1 LKKIV
6 PLSILLVAV
15 IAMEGF
21 FIMRA
26 TKDEE
31 SNNNDTM
38 NGGIY
43 PPSEYVKES
52 QRIDQE
58 KINSMEV
65 YIPVDVVLQHPE
77 LPNGCEITS
86 LTSILNYYGYPVTKT
101 EMSDTYLP
109 KQPFRRVG
117 DKLYGANP
125 FEAYAG
131 EPRNV
136 EGYFSYAP
144 PIVEAANR
152 YFHAIGEAAHSIDIS
167 GSSRQEIMGLLD
179 KAIPVV
185 IWVTSDLSQPR
196 LTESWYFHDSKEHFL
211 APSNLHAVVLNG
223 YSGNLVHV
231 MDPLKGPMRHAAN
244 AFFHSYEALG
254 SQAVI
259 VEPKKRN
266 NKAEK
271 R

>member
-1 LKKIV
+1 MEGSL
-6 PLSILLVAV
+6 ILLL
-15 IAMEGF
+15 
-21 FIMRA
+21 
-26 TKDEE
+26 TKYEE
-31 SNNNDTM
+31 NNSENKGNRDS
-38 NGGIY
+38 Y
-43 PPSEYVKES
+43 PPSEDVEEP
-52 QRIDQE
+52 QRVDQE
-58 KINSMEV
+58 KNDI

-109 KQPFRRVG
+109 KQPFRRVD

-125 FEAYAG
+125 FQAYAG

-152 YFHAIGEAAHSIDIS
+152 YFHALGEEAHSIDIS

-179 KAIPVV
+179 KGIPVV
-185 IWVTSDLSQPR
+185 IWATLDLSQPR

-231 MDPLKGPMRHAAN
+231 MDPLKGHMSHDAN
-244 AFFHSYEALG
+244 AFFHSYGALG
-254 SQAVI
+254 SQVLMI
-259 VEPKKRN
+259 RPNES
-266 NKAEK
+266 E
-271 R
+271 